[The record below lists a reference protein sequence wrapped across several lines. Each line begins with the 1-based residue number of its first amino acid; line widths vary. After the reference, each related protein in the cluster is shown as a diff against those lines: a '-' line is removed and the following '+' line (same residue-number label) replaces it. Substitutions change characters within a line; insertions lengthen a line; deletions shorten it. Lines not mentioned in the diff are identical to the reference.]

1 MVEKKKVARQ
11 KILVIKRLEMSMVNT
26 AQITLTPMNV
36 QLHAPKIPI
45 NAQPEQTPIT
55 AKNKLLALHAQRTLM
70 MNVALLLQTAQLF
83 ANLMKKNA
91 KNQVQMRM
99 DVHYLLLVLFKSVTI
114 MENFALFTVP
124 ENVTITKSNVQEKET
139 IPAAKNQTSVF
150 H

>member
-1 MVEKKKVARQ
+1 
-11 KILVIKRLEMSMVNT
+11 MVNT
-26 AQITLTPMNV
+26 VQITQTPMSV

-91 KNQVQMRM
+91 KNQVPMKT
-99 DVHYLLLVLFKSVTI
+99 DVHYLLLVLFKNATF

-124 ENVTITKSNVQEKET
+124 GNVTITKSNVQEKET